1 MSHTPT
7 SDTGDHDRHGEP
19 GAGGHADVGTY
30 LTIAAILTVITALEV
45 GVIYVRQLS
54 PIVVP
59 LLIGM
64 AIAKFALVVLFFMH
78 LRYDRRA
85 LAVLF
90 VAPLVIAI
98 GLAVALMTLPGAFL
112 VFRR

>member
-1 MSHTPT
+1 MST
-7 SDTGDHDRHGEP
+7 SGHEQADHGATGAPAH
-19 GAGGHADVGTY
+19 AGVGTY
-30 LTIAAILTVITALEV
+30 LTIAAVLTTITALEV

-64 AIAKFALVVLFFMH
+64 SIAKFALVVLFFMH

-85 LAVLF
+85 LAVIF
-90 VAPLVIAI
+90 VGPLVIAI